1 MIEDLGEYI
10 VFTGAM
16 IFLQYFKVHREN
28 RSLNAEAWSKAS
40 GSNWPHSPKWTGSLK
55 YLMEKIVGP
64 V

>member
-40 GSNWPHSPKWTGSLK
+40 GSN
-55 YLMEKIVGP
+55 
-64 V
+64 